1 MSVVFRQCY
10 PVDKI
15 LCRGTSY
22 VTERPSRVVT
32 GSYCRLPLTYTWSIP
47 HFLYHLARSLISA
60 MSQFSLLV
68 FDIVQ
73 SSGGILNI
81 RWINDGVVTTG
92 AYCTA
97 QGAIKQIGALGV
109 SLISL
114 VCDRVYDSS
123 AH

>member
-1 MSVVFRQCY
+1 
-10 PVDKI
+10 
-15 LCRGTSY
+15 
-22 VTERPSRVVT
+22 
-32 GSYCRLPLTYTWSIP
+32 
-47 HFLYHLARSLISA
+47 

-114 VCDRVYDSS
+114 VCDRVYGSS